1 MRIFT
6 KGTGKRRT
14 ARTAGLTALICGTL
28 LCSSFFPAAAAET
41 GINGDLT
48 QDGALS
54 SADAEMLA
62 AHLTGE
68 QPLTDSTAA
77 HCADLNADGIL
88 NASDLTLL
96 KRLILTQTAPEPPS
110 ETKEI
115 PLSVLTPTLPS
126 TGNVRVLLIL
136 VSFPDCAHP
145 DSLSAADVQTQCFGP
160 EEPDSRMYPME
171 SISAYYARASYGRLH
186 LTGDVCT
193 YTAKDNLKRYV
204 NKRDILAHEVFAG
217 LDPEIDFSRYDAD
230 RDGITDAVILALPGS
245 AGKTD
250 WRALTGKY
258 TEKDSFDGCRIGART
273 VGASDVTN
281 QAMFNS
287 VWTHEL
293 GHAMGLPDYYKYFNT
308 EKGYYG
314 MYGDAGW
321 ELMDDAFGDLSAFSK
336 LMLGWYEE
344 SEVQVYTGG
353 TQTFRI
359 PSSQAAP
366 GCVVIPRGTQT
377 DWLSEFF
384 VLEYQ
389 TNTGNNCRQFE
400 NNHTY
405 PLFSEGGLRALHA
418 EATVCEGVQG
428 MPELK
433 WNNYGRYYDSSNEKQ
448 RVLRLANAEEGGGF
462 FRSGDVLN
470 DSISGFHWYDGDGSQ
485 TVPVGCSVT
494 VQSIADGIC
503 TLQITE

>member
-1 MRIFT
+1 
-6 KGTGKRRT
+6 
-14 ARTAGLTALICGTL
+14 
-28 LCSSFFPAAAAET
+28 
-41 GINGDLT
+41 
-48 QDGALS
+48 
-54 SADAEMLA
+54 
-62 AHLTGE
+62 
-68 QPLTDSTAA
+68 
-77 HCADLNADGIL
+77 
-88 NASDLTLL
+88 
-96 KRLILTQTAPEPPS
+96 
-110 ETKEI
+110 
-115 PLSVLTPTLPS
+115 
-126 TGNVRVLLIL
+126 
-136 VSFPDCAHP
+136 
-145 DSLSAADVQTQCFGP
+145 
-160 EEPDSRMYPME
+160 
-171 SISAYYARASYGRLH
+171 
-186 LTGDVCT
+186 
-193 YTAKDNLKRYV
+193 
-204 NKRDILAHEVFAG
+204 
-217 LDPEIDFSRYDAD
+217 
-230 RDGITDAVILALPGS
+230 
-245 AGKTD
+245 
-250 WRALTGKY
+250 
-258 TEKDSFDGCRIGART
+258 
-273 VGASDVTN
+273 
-281 QAMFNS
+281 
-287 VWTHEL
+287 
-293 GHAMGLPDYYKYFNT
+293 MGLPDYYKYFNT

-389 TNTGNNCRQFE
+389 TNTGNNYRQFE
-400 NNHTY
+400 NNHIY

-462 FRSGDVLN
+462 FRAGDVLT